1 MHMKSLKQQNNTISG
16 KKKRDNNNMEKKTH
30 DMKIN
35 WLLRSISIGSLLEGK
50 L

>member
-1 MHMKSLKQQNNTISG
+1 MSG
-16 KKKRDNNNMEKKTH
+16 KKKEKKKKKRRRDNSNMEKKTH

-35 WLLRSISIGSLLEGK
+35 WLIRSRSIGSLLEGK